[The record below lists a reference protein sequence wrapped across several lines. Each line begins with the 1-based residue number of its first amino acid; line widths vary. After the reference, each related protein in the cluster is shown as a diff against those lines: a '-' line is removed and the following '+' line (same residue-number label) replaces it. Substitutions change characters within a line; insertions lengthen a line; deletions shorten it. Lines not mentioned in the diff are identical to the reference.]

1 MRNARL
7 KKSLIE
13 YWFIIYTYVLV
24 VPYYIVPWFL
34 CRKLV
39 SKFRPTLKQLGI
51 KLRKDC
57 EILYIII
64 AMKQERAAITF

>member
-7 KKSLIE
+7 KRSLIE
-13 YWFIIYTYVLV
+13 YWFIIYTNVLV

-34 CRKLV
+34 YRKLV
-39 SKFRPTLKQLGI
+39 SKFRPPLKQLGI